1 MLPDVFA
8 ASRVAHFRILAAGP
22 GDAAHSEQAR
32 APEAKGAAQELSCRA
47 PHALVCICDAE
58 NTKLSPAELKGELK
72 EAIESSFGSV
82 EDFKKE
88 FSAAG
93 ATQFGSGW
101 AWLVVDGGKLAI
113 TKTPNAE
120 NPIVSGQTPILTMDV
135 WEHAYYLGAQ
145 AKAVSIIGWF
155 SRQAPSLRLVKLRR
169 SSWDH
174 ALIISDLWPP
184 QFLRCPDVLS

>member
-1 MLPDVFA
+1 MSSLAQVLMSGTERAKLP
-8 ASRVAHFRILAAGP
+8 P
-22 GDAAHSEQAR
+22 
-32 APEAKGAAQELSCRA
+32 
-47 PHALVCICDAE
+47 
-58 NTKLSPAELKGELK
+58 TELKGELK
-72 EAIESSFGSV
+72 EAIESAFGSV

-113 TKTPNAE
+113 TKSPNAE

-145 AKAVSIIGWF
+145 LQPVAMSVCLTPVAVIYAPWA
-155 SRQAPSLRLVKLRR
+155 SRTQVAT
-169 SSWDH
+169 
-174 ALIISDLWPP
+174 
-184 QFLRCPDVLS
+184 LS